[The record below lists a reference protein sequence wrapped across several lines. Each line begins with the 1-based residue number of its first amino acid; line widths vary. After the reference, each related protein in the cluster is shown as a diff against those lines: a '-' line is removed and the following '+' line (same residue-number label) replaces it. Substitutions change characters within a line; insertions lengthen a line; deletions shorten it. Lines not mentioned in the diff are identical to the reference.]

1 MKKIITIIVI
11 AFFAINYQ
19 LEAQNCNQGEKLA
32 EKTWEKWGPWQ
43 PNITLI
49 PFKAEVQK
57 IKNVWNWIAAN
68 GGATIGPRFLEL
80 DGGNETGTIMGQT
93 KSTFVTPPSFD
104 DQVEITIN
112 KYDGKART
120 GVVICVQGR
129 NGVTTQKATYEFPNN
144 KNGKVKKFTLNNV
157 RGKII
162 IVAMKNLSV
171 GNKFKYRINGKKA

>member
-1 MKKIITIIVI
+1 MKKIIITIII
-11 AFFAINYQ
+11 AIFACNFQ
-19 LEAQNCNQGEKLA
+19 AQAQNCNQGAKLA
-32 EKTWEKWGPWQ
+32 EKTWEKWGPWK

-68 GGATIGPRFLEL
+68 GGATIGPRLLEL
-80 DGGNETGTIMGQT
+80 DGGNESGNIAGQT

-104 DQVEITIN
+104 DRVEITIN
-112 KYDGKART
+112 KYDGRAKT

-129 NGVTTQKATYEFPNN
+129 DGVTTQKASYEFPNDR
-144 KNGKVKKFTLNNV
+144 NGKVKKFTLNNV

-162 IVAMKNLSV
+162 IVAMKNQSV
-171 GNKFKYRINGKKA
+171 GNKFKYRINGKKK